1 MLSHTPSQASTI
13 NLLSSD
19 NLASEDDGDTVSLSL
34 DSASEIATTMSTGS
48 RTPST
53 EAGEGMSSRAGS
65 STSLHNR
72 NIPLVVS
79 PSAEHLEQSST
90 SQSPKV
96 EAGYFALPDPLPS
109 SARAVTSPATVGSYS
124 ETPTSSTRGA
134 VEDKI
139 GTELCGSPRL
149 KRVRDA
155 GNLPLN
161 AMATAE
167 EGKNDFLPL
176 LNNEPNYPG
185 QPSVAEKLSNIS
197 KQPSDTQSL
206 VKENAAQPNAKL
218 QSPEIHPALRP
229 TESQSASYDEQMVA
243 LNAEFGSIA
252 NDLKSL
258 IQSTSSKHLRLSE
271 DMESLQKNQD
281 QLLRGWEG
289 MRNELLELKES
300 QQQLRQS
307 VNSKSGSNKQSAQYA
322 RPSMASTGLRGPSF
336 ASPAKQVREDVG
348 LQGPAFK
355 IPDPLAPYFRD
366 RKPPKNYTST
376 LIPDAR
382 AHGERQSA
390 KRHTVKDTMAAPS
403 MQADR
408 QRLPRPDNHTEH
420 VRQFPQGCR
429 WRYCPICQSGDF
441 S

>member
-13 NLLSSD
+13 DLLSSD
-19 NLASEDDGDTVSLSL
+19 NFASEDDADTVSLGL

-53 EAGEGMSSRAGS
+53 EAGESRSSRASSATPPHGS
-65 STSLHNR
+65 E
-72 NIPLVVS
+72 IPSVVS
-79 PSAEHLEQSST
+79 PSEASLRQSST
-90 SQSPKV
+90 SQSPNV

-109 SARAVTSPATVGSYS
+109 SARVGTSPVTVGSYS
-124 ETPTSSTRGA
+124 ATPTGSTRGA
-134 VEDKI
+134 AEDKI
-139 GTELCGSPRL
+139 ATELCGSPRM
-149 KRVRDA
+149 KRVQDA
-155 GNLPLN
+155 RNHPLN

-167 EGKNDFLPL
+167 VGKNEFLPL
-176 LNNEPNYPG
+176 LNDGPNYPT
-185 QPSVAEKLSNIS
+185 QPSIVDKLSSIG
-197 KQPSDTQSL
+197 KQPTNTQVL
-206 VKENAAQPNAKL
+206 TKKNPAQPNAKL

-229 TESQSASYDEQMVA
+229 TESQSASYEEQMVA

-300 QQQLRQS
+300 QQQLRQH
-307 VNSKSGSNKQSAQYA
+307 VNSTRASNKQSVQST
-322 RPSMASTGLRGPSF
+322 RPTTSTTGPYGPSF
-336 ASPAKQVREDVG
+336 SPPAKQVREDAG

-355 IPDPLAPYFRD
+355 VPDPLAPYFRD
-366 RKPPKNYTST
+366 RKPPKTHTPTRIS
-376 LIPDAR
+376 DFK
-382 AHGERQSA
+382 AHEERQSA
-390 KRHTVKDTMAAPS
+390 KRHMVKDTMSARS
-403 MQADR
+403 TQADH
-408 QRLPRPDNHTEH
+408 QRLSQRDHH
-420 VRQFPQGCR
+420 ADRARQFPQGCR